1 MKKEYNYKD
10 SLNMVTAVSTS
21 YVPREEIIKYFEE
34 NFDKEKVFSP
44 EEIKSI
50 VKELVSNRKRIS
62 ENFNVIW
69 TRKKAQKDMKEA
81 NKSNK
86 GNER

>member
-1 MKKEYNYKD
+1 MAKEYNYKD
-10 SLNMVTAVSTS
+10 TLNMVTAVSTS
-21 YVPREEIIKYFEE
+21 YVPREEIAKYFEE
-34 NFDKEKVFSP
+34 RFDKEKLFTS
-44 EEIKSI
+44 EEIKDI

-62 ENFNVIW
+62 ESFNVIW
-69 TRKKAQKDMKEA
+69 TRKKAQKNKES